1 MKSRLIKKGS
11 DIYISEPKRNVITKY
26 KVFIVFFMLYIPTKM
41 MSQFELKGFMDSTF
55 DKDSVYLYIYKHDTK
70 YKTLQT
76 VIKNS
81 QFQFYGKSNPD
92 DISILHIKRNNNDD
106 LYNEVILDNGNIN
119 VYLALGNIKIEGS
132 KLNNEYKSYIDS
144 CSYYFGSIKEI
155 LDDSDPNK
163 LHLNKRYIML
173 NDSLYTY
180 LSNYIIRNINNCIG
194 KSVIKREIMAFPEN
208 QFNAFKDSV
217 FKLSIKLDPFIVELL
232 KKKEDDIKLEKKMNR
247 LYDQQL
253 LDMHLINLNNDT
265 VNFLNVIKNQ
275 QYTYVEFWA
284 SYCSSCLTRMSNIE
298 QNISKESLSKIQII
312 TISIDDDI
320 LLWKKEVGKL
330 KRNWENF
337 IISSNE
343 NKKIREEYFIRFIP
357 YNILVKSGEIIGI
370 NISPKQ
376 LDHIIKQE

>member
-1 MKSRLIKKGS
+1 
-11 DIYISEPKRNVITKY
+11 
-26 KVFIVFFMLYIPTKM
+26 M

-81 QFQFYGKSNPD
+81 QFQFYGKSNPN

-320 LLWKKEVGKL
+320 LLWKKEVGRL

-357 YNILVKSGEIIGI
+357 YNILVKSGKIIGI

>member
-81 QFQFYGKSNPD
+81 QFQFYGKSNPN
-92 DISILHIKRNNNDD
+92 DISILHIKRINNDD

-357 YNILVKSGEIIGI
+357 YNILVKSGKIIGI

>member
-41 MSQFELKGFMDSTF
+41 MSQFELKGFMDSIF

-81 QFQFYGKSNPD
+81 QFQFYGKSNPN

-357 YNILVKSGEIIGI
+357 YNILVKSGKIIGI

>member
-81 QFQFYGKSNPD
+81 QFQFYGKSNPN

-265 VNFLNVIKNQ
+265 INFLNVIKNQ

-357 YNILVKSGEIIGI
+357 YNILVKSGKIIGI

>member
-81 QFQFYGKSNPD
+81 QFQFYGKSNPN

-275 QYTYVEFWA
+275 QYTYVEFWT

-357 YNILVKSGEIIGI
+357 YNILVKSGKIIGI

>member
-1 MKSRLIKKGS
+1 
-11 DIYISEPKRNVITKY
+11 
-26 KVFIVFFMLYIPTKM
+26 
-41 MSQFELKGFMDSTF
+41 
-55 DKDSVYLYIYKHDTK
+55 
-70 YKTLQT
+70 
-76 VIKNS
+76 
-81 QFQFYGKSNPD
+81 
-92 DISILHIKRNNNDD
+92 
-106 LYNEVILDNGNIN
+106 
-119 VYLALGNIKIEGS
+119 
-132 KLNNEYKSYIDS
+132 
-144 CSYYFGSIKEI
+144 
-155 LDDSDPNK
+155 
-163 LHLNKRYIML
+163 
-173 NDSLYTY
+173 
-180 LSNYIIRNINNCIG
+180 
-194 KSVIKREIMAFPEN
+194 MAFPEN

-357 YNILVKSGEIIGI
+357 YNILVKSGKIIGI

>member
-81 QFQFYGKSNPD
+81 QFQFYGKSNPN

-208 QFNAFKDSV
+208 KFNAFKDSV

-357 YNILVKSGEIIGI
+357 YNILVKSGKIIGI

>member
-81 QFQFYGKSNPD
+81 QFQFYGKSNPN

-337 IISSNE
+337 IILSNE

-357 YNILVKSGEIIGI
+357 YNILVKSGKIIGI

>member
-81 QFQFYGKSNPD
+81 QFQFYGKSNPN

-298 QNISKESLSKIQII
+298 QNISKEPLSKIQII

-357 YNILVKSGEIIGI
+357 YNILVKSGKIIGI

>member
-81 QFQFYGKSNPD
+81 QFQFYGKSNPN

-194 KSVIKREIMAFPEN
+194 KSVIKREIMSFQEN
-208 QFNAFKDSV
+208 QIKTFKDTV
-217 FKLSIKLDPFIVELL
+217 FKFSIKLDTFIVELL
-232 KKKEDDIKLEKKMNR
+232 KKKKMILNLKK
-247 LYDQQL
+247 
-253 LDMHLINLNNDT
+253 
-265 VNFLNVIKNQ
+265 K
-275 QYTYVEFWA
+275 
-284 SYCSSCLTRMSNIE
+284 
-298 QNISKESLSKIQII
+298 
-312 TISIDDDI
+312 
-320 LLWKKEVGKL
+320 
-330 KRNWENF
+330 
-337 IISSNE
+337 
-343 NKKIREEYFIRFIP
+343 
-357 YNILVKSGEIIGI
+357 
-370 NISPKQ
+370 
-376 LDHIIKQE
+376 

>member
-81 QFQFYGKSNPD
+81 QFQFYGKSNPN

-253 LDMHLINLNNDT
+253 LNMHLINLNNDT

-357 YNILVKSGEIIGI
+357 YNILVKSGKIIGI

>member
-76 VIKNS
+76 VIKNL
-81 QFQFYGKSNPD
+81 QFQFYGKSNPN

-357 YNILVKSGEIIGI
+357 YNILVKSGKIIGI

>member
-81 QFQFYGKSNPD
+81 QFQFYGKSNPN
-92 DISILHIKRNNNDD
+92 DISILHIKRNSNDD

-357 YNILVKSGEIIGI
+357 YNILVKSGKIIGI

>member
-81 QFQFYGKSNPD
+81 QFQFYGKSNPN

-275 QYTYVEFWA
+275 QYTYVEFWV

-357 YNILVKSGEIIGI
+357 YNILVKSGKIIGI

>member
-81 QFQFYGKSNPD
+81 QFQFYGKSNPN

-208 QFNAFKDSV
+208 QFNAFNDSV

-357 YNILVKSGEIIGI
+357 YNILVKSGKIIGI

>member
-81 QFQFYGKSNPD
+81 QFQFYGKSNPN

-155 LDDSDPNK
+155 LDDSDPNN

-357 YNILVKSGEIIGI
+357 YNILVKSGKIIGI

>member
-81 QFQFYGKSNPD
+81 QFQFYGKSNPN

-194 KSVIKREIMAFPEN
+194 KSVIKREIMAFSEN

-232 KKKEDDIKLEKKMNR
+232 KKKKMILNLKK
-247 LYDQQL
+247 
-253 LDMHLINLNNDT
+253 
-265 VNFLNVIKNQ
+265 K
-275 QYTYVEFWA
+275 
-284 SYCSSCLTRMSNIE
+284 
-298 QNISKESLSKIQII
+298 
-312 TISIDDDI
+312 
-320 LLWKKEVGKL
+320 
-330 KRNWENF
+330 
-337 IISSNE
+337 
-343 NKKIREEYFIRFIP
+343 
-357 YNILVKSGEIIGI
+357 
-370 NISPKQ
+370 
-376 LDHIIKQE
+376 

>member
-81 QFQFYGKSNPD
+81 QFQFYGKSNPN

-298 QNISKESLSKIQII
+298 QNISKKSLSKIQII

-357 YNILVKSGEIIGI
+357 YNILVKSGKIIGI

>member
-81 QFQFYGKSNPD
+81 QFQFYGKSNPN

-265 VNFLNVIKNQ
+265 VSFLNVIKNQ

-357 YNILVKSGEIIGI
+357 YNILVKSGKIIGI

>member
-81 QFQFYGKSNPD
+81 QFQFYGKSNPN

-106 LYNEVILDNGNIN
+106 LYNEVILDNDNIN

-357 YNILVKSGEIIGI
+357 YNILVKSGKIIGI
-370 NISPKQ
+370 NIFPKQ

>member
-1 MKSRLIKKGS
+1 
-11 DIYISEPKRNVITKY
+11 
-26 KVFIVFFMLYIPTKM
+26 M

-81 QFQFYGKSNPD
+81 QFQFYGKSNPN

-163 LHLNKRYIML
+163 LHLNKRCIML

-357 YNILVKSGEIIGI
+357 YNILVKSGKIIGI

>member
-81 QFQFYGKSNPD
+81 QFQFYGKSNPN

-180 LSNYIIRNINNCIG
+180 LLNYIIRNINNCIG

-357 YNILVKSGEIIGI
+357 YNILVKSGKIIGI

>member
-81 QFQFYGKSNPD
+81 QFQFYGKSNPN

-132 KLNNEYKSYIDS
+132 KLNNEYKSCIDS

-357 YNILVKSGEIIGI
+357 YNILVKSGKIIGI

>member
-81 QFQFYGKSNPD
+81 QFQFYGKSNPN

-357 YNILVKSGEIIGI
+357 YNILVKSGKIIGI
-370 NISPKQ
+370 NISPRQ

>member
-81 QFQFYGKSNPD
+81 QFQFYGKSNPN

-253 LDMHLINLNNDT
+253 LYMHLINLNNDT

-357 YNILVKSGEIIGI
+357 YNILVKSGKIIGI

>member
-81 QFQFYGKSNPD
+81 QFQFYGKSNPN

-208 QFNAFKDSV
+208 QFNAFKDSF

-357 YNILVKSGEIIGI
+357 YNILVKSGKIIGI

>member
-81 QFQFYGKSNPD
+81 QFQFYGKSNPN

-343 NKKIREEYFIRFIP
+343 NKKIREEYFIRFIH
-357 YNILVKSGEIIGI
+357 YNILVKSGKIIGI

>member
-81 QFQFYGKSNPD
+81 QFQFYGKSNPN

-275 QYTYVEFWA
+275 QYTYIEFWA

-357 YNILVKSGEIIGI
+357 YNILVKSGKIIGI

>member
-55 DKDSVYLYIYKHDTK
+55 DKDSVCLYIYKHDTK

-81 QFQFYGKSNPD
+81 QFQFYGKSNPN

-357 YNILVKSGEIIGI
+357 YNILVKSGKIIGI

>member
-81 QFQFYGKSNPD
+81 QFQFYGKSNPN

-119 VYLALGNIKIEGS
+119 VYLVLGNIKIEGS

-357 YNILVKSGEIIGI
+357 YNILVKSGKIIGI

>member
-81 QFQFYGKSNPD
+81 QFQFYGKSNPN

-119 VYLALGNIKIEGS
+119 VYLAFGNIKIEGS

-357 YNILVKSGEIIGI
+357 YNILVKSGKIIGI

>member
-81 QFQFYGKSNPD
+81 QFQFYGKSNPN

-163 LHLNKRYIML
+163 LHLSKRYIML

-357 YNILVKSGEIIGI
+357 YNILVKSGKIIGI

>member
-81 QFQFYGKSNPD
+81 QFQFYGKSNPN

>member
-81 QFQFYGKSNPD
+81 QFQFYGKSNPN
-92 DISILHIKRNNNDD
+92 DISILHIKKNNNDD

-357 YNILVKSGEIIGI
+357 YNILVKSGKIIGI

>member
-81 QFQFYGKSNPD
+81 QFQFYGKSNPNN
-92 DISILHIKRNNNDD
+92 ISILHIKRNNNDD

-180 LSNYIIRNINNCIG
+180 LSNCIIRNINNCIG

-357 YNILVKSGEIIGI
+357 YNILVKSGKIIGI

>member
-81 QFQFYGKSNPD
+81 QFQFYGKSNPN

-217 FKLSIKLDPFIVELL
+217 FKLSVKLDPFIVELL

-357 YNILVKSGEIIGI
+357 YNILVKSGKIIGI

>member
-11 DIYISEPKRNVITKY
+11 DIYISEPKRNIITKY

-81 QFQFYGKSNPD
+81 QFQFYGKSNPN

-357 YNILVKSGEIIGI
+357 YNILVKSGKIIGI